1 MAMTVLD
8 GAADEKSREVRIGLV
23 MYGGVSLAIYINGV
37 AHEFFRAVRGQGVY
51 RLIKALTD
59 SDIVVD
65 IMSGTSA
72 GGINGIMLAYA
83 LCNKLD
89 FAASAALWR
98 EHGDIAKLLRSPK
111 NRTATSLLESEAFYQ
126 PKLEEVFRLMPDYV
140 AKEEEDDSPFSELDL
155 FVTATDVDG
164 KIWTQFDD
172 AGHAIDVKNHR
183 SVFILSHRV
192 GRKEP
197 FAIHTTGRA
206 DEAKAIVIEALAKLA
221 RATSCFPGAFAPV
234 PVGLGDPKAST
245 ADGLLQEWG
254 ALGKKASF
262 LDGGVLD
269 NKPFTYT
276 LKSIFGRTA
285 NREVER
291 KLFYVEPDPEVM
303 HASKEASQ
311 PTFLQAI
318 LAAMIGIPGYE
329 SIADDLS
336 LLSGRNSKLEQ
347 YKRLLADFGET
358 AAEPS
363 AQVQKLYSRS
373 RMIALSDRILRG
385 IFRNEGRDGII
396 DPKDREQ
403 AARLVRD
410 FDERIKAEDVF
421 NLFDVSYRI
430 RRIARIVY
438 LIYDLLYSKV
448 PAPNEQERKRILQL
462 WRAMNRLFKVY
473 EIVRSAMEKFVDNVP
488 IAWKDLKDAEEVWK
502 RVRVGLLRLIDDGA
516 GSDELLPPKQFQP
529 DRFEDGDWLSQ
540 DVLTGLNARLKGRS
554 DSIAEGIT
562 NGTFDFT
569 APNNPSTLL
578 MSLDRLE
585 KVLIEHFTTAA
596 HPILEA
602 WNNFADLDA
611 HLFPLE
617 MVGDLHE
624 KDVIET
630 IRISPRDATRG
641 FSHKGFSDKVAGD
654 AVHHFGGFFKR
665 SWRSNDI
672 LWGRIDGTCQIVE
685 TLLSRERTAKIV
697 NMDGWRARLQQRFFE
712 KPGTAGTERA
722 FRSALD
728 PIRLFPKAGLRTQ
741 KDLSQWLRQLLS
753 DRKQDRDGALEP
765 ATFERHLTLMVE
777 AAQLEILYED
787 FPKVL
792 TDAIREQA
800 EWNAFKV
807 LNEPT
812 PEQFK
817 KRTQESLRQS
827 PFTFQAGKGQLD
839 PFFTTV
845 AAAERTRMAMEVF
858 EEGKDVAGGGAE
870 RPMETRLGKFFQE
883 GYNVGGEELTR
894 DMPTGVLLEI
904 FAHALLVFR
913 NCVLNLF
920 QPELQRRIRHNPI
933 YIFGLGLP
941 LDAFYSAATLSR
953 RAPAWKLMIG
963 ISVLLIC
970 VVTLVIAAFWRD
982 PLLWSGPVYH
992 PKTILILVV
1001 LPILVLL
1008 LGMFLLTRLARGS
1021 TGNPDLGRTP
1031 VDGNQK

>member
-1 MAMTVLD
+1 MTALNCE
-8 GAADEKSREVRIGLV
+8 ADEKSLEVRIGLV

-59 SDIVVD
+59 SDVVVD
-65 IMSGTSA
+65 IISGTSA

-89 FAASAALWR
+89 FAAAAALWR

-111 NRTATSLLESEAFYQ
+111 NKAATSLLESEAFYQ
-126 PKLEEVFRLMPDYV
+126 PKLEEVFRLMPDYD
-140 AKEEEDDSPFSELDL
+140 AKEEEDDSRFSELDL

-164 KIWTQFDD
+164 TIWTQFDD

-183 SVFILSHRV
+183 SVFILSHRA

-206 DEAKAIVIEALAKLA
+206 DEAKAIVIEALAKLS
-221 RATSCFPGAFAPV
+221 RATSCFPAAFAPV
-234 PVGLGDPKAST
+234 YVGLADPEGRT

-285 NREVER
+285 DREVDR

-303 HASKEASQ
+303 HVSKEASR

-318 LAAMIGIPGYE
+318 LAALIGIPGYE

-336 LLSGRNSKLEQ
+336 LLSSRNSKLQQ
-347 YKRLLADFGET
+347 YKRLVADFGKT
-358 AAEPS
+358 AEKPS
-363 AQVQKLYSRS
+363 AEVQQLYSRS
-373 RMIALSDRILRG
+373 RNIALSERILRG

-410 FDERIKAEDVF
+410 FDERIKGENVF
-421 NLFDVSYRI
+421 DLFDVSYRI
-430 RRIARIVY
+430 RRVARIVY
-438 LIYDLLYSKV
+438 LIYDLLYSSREAV
-448 PAPNEQERKRILQL
+448 PNEEERKRLLQL
-462 WRAMNRLFKVY
+462 WRALNRLFKVY
-473 EIVRSAMEKFVDNVP
+473 EIVRSAMERFIDDVP
-488 IAWKDLKDAEEVWK
+488 IAWKDLKDAQEVWR
-502 RVRVGLLRLIDDGA
+502 RVRLGLLRLIGEAA
-516 GSDELLPPKQFQP
+516 GRDPLLPPQQFQP
-529 DRFEDGDWLSQ
+529 DRFEDADWLRQ
-540 DVLTGLNARLKGRS
+540 DVLTGLNARLKARS
-554 DSIAEGIT
+554 DSIAEEIAA
-562 NGTFDFT
+562 GTFDFT
-569 APNNPSTLL
+569 AAESPSTLL

-585 KVLIEHFTTAA
+585 EELIEHFTTAA
-596 HPILEA
+596 QPILEA
-602 WNNFADLDA
+602 WKNFAYLDA

-641 FSHKGFSDKVAGD
+641 FSQKGLSDKVAGD
-654 AVHHFGGFFKR
+654 AVYHFGGFFKR

-672 LWGRIDGTCQIVE
+672 LWGRIDGACQIVE
-685 TLLSRERTAKIV
+685 TLLSRERIAKIV
-697 NMDGWRARLQQRFFE
+697 NTDGWRVRLQQRFFE
-712 KPGTAGTERA
+712 KPEAGTAGV
-722 FRSALD
+722 FRSALE
-728 PIRLFPKAGLRTQ
+728 PSRLFPKAGLRTQ
-741 KDLSQWLRQLLS
+741 QDLSQWLRRLLS
-753 DRKQDRDGALEP
+753 ESKEDRDAALEA
-765 ATFERHLTLMVE
+765 ATFERHLNLIVE

-792 TDAIREQA
+792 TDAISEQA

-807 LNEPT
+807 LHEPT
-812 PEQFK
+812 PQQFK
-817 KRTQESLRQS
+817 KETEESLRKS
-827 PFTFQAGKGQLD
+827 PFTFQGGKGPLD

-858 EEGKDVAGGGAE
+858 EEGKDVAGGSAV
-870 RPMETRLGKFFQE
+870 RPTETRLGKFFQE
-883 GYNVGGEELTR
+883 GYNVGSEELTR
-894 DMPTGVLLEI
+894 DVPTGVLLEI

-920 QPELQRRIRHNPI
+920 PPEFQRRIRRNPI
-933 YIFGLGLP
+933 YIFGIGLP
-941 LDAFYSAATLSR
+941 LDAFYSAAMLSR

-982 PLLWSGPVYH
+982 PLLWSADGYH
-992 PKTILILVV
+992 WGTILTLVV
-1001 LPILVLL
+1001 LPIAVFL
-1008 LGMFLLTRLARGS
+1008 LGMFLLTRLARGR
-1021 TGNPDLGRTP
+1021 TGNPEPSQDTSER
-1031 VDGNQK
+1031 

>member
-1 MAMTVLD
+1 MAVTALD
-8 GAADEKSREVRIGLV
+8 CEPDEKSREVRIGLV

-59 SDIVVD
+59 SDVVVD

-89 FAASAALWR
+89 FAASSALWR

-111 NRTATSLLESEAFYQ
+111 NRAPTSLLESEAFYQ
-126 PKLEEVFRLMPDYV
+126 PKLEEVFRLMPDYD
-140 AKEEEDDSPFSELDL
+140 AKEEEDNSRFSELDL

-164 KIWTQFDD
+164 TIWTQFDD

-183 SVFILSHRV
+183 SVFILSHRA

-197 FAIHTTGRA
+197 FAVHTTGRG
-206 DEAKAIVIEALAKLA
+206 DEAKAIVIEALAKLS
-221 RATSCFPGAFAPV
+221 RATSCFPAAFAPV
-234 PVGLGDPKAST
+234 YVGLGNPNAST
-245 ADGLLQEWG
+245 ADALLQEWG
-254 ALGKKASF
+254 KLGKEASF

-285 NREVER
+285 NREVDR

-303 HASKEASQ
+303 HASKEASR

-318 LAAMIGIPGYE
+318 LAALIGIPGYE

-336 LLSGRNSKLEQ
+336 LLSSRNSKLQQ
-347 YKRLLADFGET
+347 YKRLVADFGAT
-358 AAEPS
+358 AEKPS
-363 AQVQKLYSRS
+363 VEVQKLYSRS
-373 RMIALSDRILRG
+373 RMIALSERILRG
-385 IFRNEGRDGII
+385 IFRNQGRDGII

-410 FDERIKAEDVF
+410 FDERIKGENVF
-421 NLFDVSYRI
+421 DLFDVSYRI
-430 RRIARIVY
+430 RRVARIVY
-438 LIYDLLYSKV
+438 LIYDLLYSSRESV
-448 PAPNEQERKRILQL
+448 PNEEERKRLLQL
-462 WRAMNRLFKVY
+462 WRAVNRLFKVY
-473 EIVRSAMEKFVDNVP
+473 EIVRSAMERFVDDIS
-488 IAWKDLKDAEEVWK
+488 IAWKDLKDPQEVWR
-502 RVRVGLLRLIDDGA
+502 RVRVGLLRLIDEAA
-516 GSDELLPPKQFQP
+516 GPEPLLPPKQLQP
-529 DRFEDGDWLSQ
+529 DRFKDNDWLCQ
-540 DVLTGLNARLKGRS
+540 DVLTGLNARLKARS
-554 DSIAEGIT
+554 DSIAAEIDA
-562 NGTFDFT
+562 GTFNFT
-569 APNNPSTLL
+569 APGNPSTLL
-578 MSLDRLE
+578 MTLDRLE
-585 KVLIEHFTTAA
+585 EELIEHFTTAA

-602 WNNFADLDA
+602 WKNFADLDA

-641 FSHKGFSDKVAGD
+641 FSQKGLSDKVAGD
-654 AVHHFGGFFKR
+654 AVYHFGGFFKR

-685 TLLSRERTAKIV
+685 TLLSRERIAKIV
-697 NMDGWRARLQQRFFE
+697 NTDGWRARLQQRFFE
-712 KPGTAGTERA
+712 KPEAGTERV
-722 FRSALD
+722 FRSALE
-728 PIRLFPKAGLRTQ
+728 PSRLFPKAGSRTQ
-741 KDLSQWLRQLLS
+741 QDLSKWLGRLLS
-753 DRKQDRDGALEP
+753 ESKEDRDGALET
-765 ATFERHLTLMVE
+765 ATFERHLNLIVE

-792 TDAIREQA
+792 TDAISEQA

-807 LNEPT
+807 LDEPT
-812 PEQFK
+812 PQQLEEETK
-817 KRTQESLRQS
+817 KSLRQS
-827 PFTFQAGKGQLD
+827 PFTFQGGKGPLD

-858 EEGKDVAGGGAE
+858 EEGKDVAGGSAV
-870 RPMETRLGKFFQE
+870 RPTETRLGKFFRE

-920 QPELQRRIRHNPI
+920 QPEFQRRIRRNPI
-933 YIFGLGLP
+933 YIFGIGLP
-941 LDAFYSAATLSR
+941 LDAFYSAAMLSR

-982 PLLWSGPVYH
+982 PLLWSGVGYH
-992 PKTILILVV
+992 WGTILTLVV
-1001 LPILVLL
+1001 LPIAVFL
-1008 LGMFLLTRLARGS
+1008 LGMFLLTRLARGRN
-1021 TGNPDLGRTP
+1021 GNPESSQDTSER
-1031 VDGNQK
+1031 